1 MSDGRDEVTDRVASR
16 FDSDDDGEEDRQPSE
31 ADQPT
36 EKTTDKNAMNTQRA
50 KNVKKAWNTKS
61 IYLPDD
67 LDSQL
72 SKAYKRLDL
81 ELDDEIDQLKKTR
94 HFYPLVINAGLERLE
109 EMERNEVLESMER
122 IESNE

>member
-16 FDSDDDGEEDRQPSE
+16 FDADNDDEQEGQPSE
-31 ADQPT
+31 ANQSDEKASDQ
-36 EKTTDKNAMNTQRA
+36 NVMSSQRA
-50 KNVKKAWNTKS
+50 KNVKKAWNAKS

-67 LDSQL
+67 LDGQL

-94 HFYPLVINAGLERLE
+94 HFYPLVISAGLERLE
-109 EMERNEVLESMER
+109 QMERNELLESIER
-122 IESNE
+122 IENNE